1 VLPLSVMVS
10 SDRMTLRRGTPC
22 RGSCAGFFDA
32 MSTPELDLSGMPR
45 KGVGQSRPATENG
58 SRAPAPDGHRSTDSR
73 NGSSSAAATRRDEI
87 LWAANSVIAR
97 SGLRTSLEDI
107 ADAAGIL
114 AGSLYFHF
122 ASKDDLLLE
131 LVARYHAELQRIG
144 EIAVHRLDERH
155 PRPVLEQIVQL
166 GCEIARTAVE
176 HRAALQL
183 SFYEG
188 PGSDPEIQ
196 RPRQRPDAIQQ
207 AMQQV
212 LRAGRWSGH
221 LRADV
226 DIAVLADRI
235 CQSMLY
241 VGLDYIRHQSTSDDV
256 ATLLCRIL
264 LHGVA
269 TNPPTDSTLD
279 ASAAMAAAKSF
290 VASWPEAGAAT
301 SDHKL
306 AHIRAVARTEFAR
319 RGYESTTV
327 RDIAA
332 ASGLGQSTVYRLAQS
347 KENLLM
353 SIMQSFGE
361 RVGNGWTG
369 VLRSDSSPVEKLDAL
384 SWLNVCAVDQFPDE
398 FRIQLAWL
406 RQAPPNTA
414 TPGWS
419 FGDRIRDMK
428 ALLTEGMRTGEI
440 FLKGPSP
447 EVLARSVIGLHWVPE
462 NILRD
467 LGTRESLMHLR
478 DTVLRG
484 VANREPRPLPH

>member
-1 VLPLSVMVS
+1 
-10 SDRMTLRRGTPC
+10 
-22 RGSCAGFFDA
+22 
-32 MSTPELDLSGMPR
+32 MPR
-45 KGVGQSRPATENG
+45 KGVRPDRLTTEDE
-58 SRAPAPDGHRSTDSR
+58 SRAAPNGHGSTESN
-73 NGSSSAAATRRDEI
+73 NGSSAAATRRDEI
-87 LWAANSVIAR
+87 LRAANSVIAR

-122 ASKDDLLLE
+122 DSKEDLLLE
-131 LVARYHAELQRIG
+131 LALKFHAELERIG
-144 EIAVHRLDERH
+144 EIAVHRLDERR

-188 PGSDPEIQ
+188 PGSDREIGRPGQ
-196 RPRQRPDAIQQ
+196 RLYPIQQ

-226 DIAVLADRI
+226 DIVVLADRI
-235 CQSMLY
+235 CQTMLY
-241 VGLDYIRHQSTSDDV
+241 VGLDYIRHESTSDEV
-256 ATLLCRIL
+256 ATLLCRML

-269 TNPPTDSTLD
+269 TSAPTDSALD
-279 ASAAMAAAKSF
+279 DSAAMAAAKSF
-290 VASWPEAGAAT
+290 VAGWPDPHAVT
-301 SDHKL
+301 SGDKL

-319 RGYESTTV
+319 RGYESTTIG
-327 RDIAA
+327 DIAA
-332 ASGLGQSTVYRLAQS
+332 AAGVGKSTVYRLARS
-347 KENLLM
+347 KEQLLM
-353 SIMQSFGE
+353 PIMRSFGE

-369 VLRSDSSPVEKLDAL
+369 VLRSDSSPIEKLDAL

-406 RQAPPNTA
+406 RQAPPDTA

-419 FGDRIRDMK
+419 FNARIDDMK

-440 FLKGPSP
+440 SIEGPSL

-467 LGTRESLMHLR
+467 LGTRESFMHLR

-484 VANREPRPLPH
+484 VANREPRPLLR

>member
-1 VLPLSVMVS
+1 
-10 SDRMTLRRGTPC
+10 
-22 RGSCAGFFDA
+22 

-45 KGVGQSRPATENG
+45 KGVGQTRLTTENG
-58 SRAPAPDGHRSTDSR
+58 SRAAPLGAHGSTDSS
-73 NGSSSAAATRRDEI
+73 NGSYSTAMTRRDEI

-107 ADAAGIL
+107 ADASGIL

-122 ASKDDLLLE
+122 ASKDELLLE
-131 LVARYHAELQRIG
+131 LVGRYRAELQRIG

-176 HRAALQL
+176 HSAALQL
-183 SFYEG
+183 SFYDG
-188 PGSDPEIQ
+188 PGPDPETE
-196 RPRQRPDAIQQ
+196 RLRQRPDAIQQ

-212 LRAGRWSGH
+212 LRAGRWSGY

-226 DIAVLADRI
+226 DVVVLADRI

-241 VGLDYIRHQSTSDDV
+241 VGLDYIRHRSTSDEV

-269 TNPPTDSTLD
+269 TNPPTDSALD
-279 ASAAMAAAKSF
+279 DSAAMAAAKSF
-290 VASWPEAGAAT
+290 VASWPEGAAT
-301 SDHKL
+301 ADDKL
-306 AHIRAVARTEFAR
+306 ARIRAVARTEFAR

-347 KENLLM
+347 KENLLI

-369 VLRSDSSPVEKLDAL
+369 VLGSDSSPVEKLDAL

-406 RQAPPNTA
+406 RQAPPDTA

-428 ALLTEGMRTGEI
+428 DLLTDGMRSGEI
-440 FLKGPSP
+440 VLEGPSP
-447 EVLARSVIGLHWVPE
+447 EILARSVIGLHWIPE
-462 NILRD
+462 NILRK
-467 LGTRESLMHLR
+467 LGTDDSLMHLR

-484 VANREPRPLPH
+484 VANREPRPLPQ

>member
-1 VLPLSVMVS
+1 M
-10 SDRMTLRRGTPC
+10 
-22 RGSCAGFFDA
+22 
-32 MSTPELDLSGMPR
+32 
-45 KGVGQSRPATENG
+45 
-58 SRAPAPDGHRSTDSR
+58 
-73 NGSSSAAATRRDEI
+73 TRRDEI

-97 SGLRTSLEDI
+97 SGLRTSVEDI

-122 ASKDDLLLE
+122 ASKDELLLE
-131 LVARYHAELQRIG
+131 LVARYRAELQRIG

-183 SFYEG
+183 SFYDG
-188 PGSDPEIQ
+188 PGTDPEIE
-196 RPRQRPDAIQQ
+196 RLRQHPDTIRQ

-226 DIAVLADRI
+226 DVVVLADRI

-241 VGLDYIRHQSTSDDV
+241 VGLDYIRHESTSDDV

-264 LHGVA
+264 LHGIA
-269 TNPPTDSTLD
+269 TNPPTDSALD
-279 ASAAMAAAKSF
+279 DSAAMAAAKSF
-290 VASWPEAGAAT
+290 VASWPEGGAAT
-301 SDHKL
+301 GDDKL
-306 AHIRAVARTEFAR
+306 ARIRAAARTEFAR

-347 KENLLM
+347 KENLLI

-361 RVGNGWTG
+361 RVGDGWTG
-369 VLRSDSSPVEKLDAL
+369 VLGSDSSPVEKLDAL

-406 RQAPPNTA
+406 RQAPPDTA

-428 ALLTEGMRTGEI
+428 ALLTEGMRTG
-440 FLKGPSP
+440 
-447 EVLARSVIGLHWVPE
+447 
-462 NILRD
+462 
-467 LGTRESLMHLR
+467 
-478 DTVLRG
+478 
-484 VANREPRPLPH
+484 

>member
-1 VLPLSVMVS
+1 
-10 SDRMTLRRGTPC
+10 
-22 RGSCAGFFDA
+22 

-45 KGVGQSRPATENG
+45 KGVGQTRRTTQNG
-58 SRAPAPDGHRSTDSR
+58 SGAAPPGAHGSTDSS
-73 NGSSSAAATRRDEI
+73 NGSSSTAMTRRDEI
-87 LWAANSVIAR
+87 LRAANSVIAR

-122 ASKDDLLLE
+122 ASKDELLLE
-131 LVARYHAELQRIG
+131 LVTRYHAELQRIG
-144 EIAVHRLDERH
+144 EIAVHRLDERR

-183 SFYEG
+183 SFYDG
-188 PGSDPEIQ
+188 PGPRPEIE

-212 LRAGRWSGH
+212 LRAARWSGY

-226 DIAVLADRI
+226 DVVVLADRI

-241 VGLDYIRHQSTSDDV
+241 VGLDYIRHQSTSDEV

-269 TNPPTDSTLD
+269 TNPPTNSALD
-279 ASAAMAAAKSF
+279 DSAAMAAAKSF
-290 VASWPEAGAAT
+290 VASWPEGGATA
-301 SDHKL
+301 DDKL
-306 AHIRAVARTEFAR
+306 ARIRAVARTEFAR

-369 VLRSDSSPVEKLDAL
+369 VLGSDSSPVEKLDAL

-406 RQAPPNTA
+406 RQAPPDTA

-419 FGDRIRDMK
+419 FGNRIRDMK
-428 ALLTEGMRTGEI
+428 DLLSDGMRSGEI
-440 FLKGPSP
+440 VLEGPSP
-447 EVLARSVIGLHWVPE
+447 EVLARVVIGLHWVPE
-462 NILRD
+462 NILRE
-467 LGTRESLMHLR
+467 LGADDSLMHLR

-484 VANREPRPLPH
+484 VANREPRPMPC